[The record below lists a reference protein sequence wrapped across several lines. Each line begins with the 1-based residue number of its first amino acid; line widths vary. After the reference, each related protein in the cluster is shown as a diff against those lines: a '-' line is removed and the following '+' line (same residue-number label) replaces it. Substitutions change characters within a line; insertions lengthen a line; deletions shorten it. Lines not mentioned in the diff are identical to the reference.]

1 MTTAARSRSRSRS
14 AARLAAVQA
23 LYQQEM
29 EGTPVGRLLKEFHDH
44 RLGAT
49 IEEAQYVEA
58 ERDFFDDLVTGV
70 SARLAEI
77 DEAIAAKLAPGWSLG
92 RLDRPMRAILRAGA
106 YELLARKDVPV
117 ASVISEY
124 VDVAHAFYDKRESGF
139 VNGLLDAVAKEVR
152 SGGEGPRTARA
163 E

>member
-1 MTTAARSRSRSRS
+1 MTTSTRSRSRS

-29 EGTPVGRLLKEFHDH
+29 EGTPVPRLLKEFHDH

-49 IEEAQYVEA
+49 IEDARYHDA
-58 ERDFFDDLVTGV
+58 EGDFFDDIVTGV
-70 SARLAEI
+70 QDRREEIDDLIRARLAG
-77 DEAIAAKLAPGWSLG
+77 GWTLE

-106 YELLARKDVPV
+106 YELLARPDVPV
-117 ASVISEY
+117 GSVISEY

-139 VNGLLDAVAKEVR
+139 VNGLLDAIAK
-152 SGGEGPRTARA
+152 SARPA
-163 E
+163 SD